1 MLIVLNRH
9 RFYFYFILYCSILF
23 CFVLFSDCFFV
34 FFLRLYSGQ
43 VCITEFPSMLGGVTG
58 LGNIGTENGIL
69 LSYMNDNLNTHIK
82 LEEDEYIDAVL
93 SDKTVNEI
101 VNFGELRHSVRASL
115 LDGYFTMIDS
125 VNNNGASCYY
135 FDLAWNCDV
144 NSQFFDTYDEI
155 ATPMHVVSDSLF
167 SNVCC
172 TNE

>member
-1 MLIVLNRH
+1 
-9 RFYFYFILYCSILF
+9 
-23 CFVLFSDCFFV
+23 
-34 FFLRLYSGQ
+34 
-43 VCITEFPSMLGGVTG
+43 MLGGVTG